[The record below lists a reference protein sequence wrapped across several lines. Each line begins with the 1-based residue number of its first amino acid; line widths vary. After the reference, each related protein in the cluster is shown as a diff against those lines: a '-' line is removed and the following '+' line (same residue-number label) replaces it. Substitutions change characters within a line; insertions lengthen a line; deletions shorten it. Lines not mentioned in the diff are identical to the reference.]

1 MVSLDLA
8 RQNLALHGRE
18 FYAKTVE
25 FADYARKEI
34 NAIGGYY
41 AFGEELCDG
50 KAFYAFDKTKLSV
63 HTRAMGLA
71 GIEVYDLLRD
81 EYDIQIEFGDIGNI
95 LAMITGG
102 DRALEIERL
111 LGALET
117 LIKKFHGK
125 SPAGLYDHEY
135 IDPILARCPRQA
147 AFYAER
153 GGLPIGETA
162 GRVRSEF
169 RHVLPAGDTDP
180 GSGRASR
187 PGYPGL
193 YRVRGRQGD
202 CALTG
207 CRDMN
212 VEYLQ
217 TVQFSAGNDTR

>member
-95 LAMITGG
+95 LAIITGG
-102 DRALEIERL
+102 DRALEIE
-111 LGALET
+111 LGALGALN

-135 IDPILARCPRQA
+135 IDPILEMSPQA
-147 AFYAER
+147 AFYAEQET
-153 GGLPIGETA
+153 LPIEQTCRKGVQ
-162 GRVRSEF
+162 RV

-180 GSGRASR
+180 GLRASVSPR
-187 PGYPGL
+187 ISWIISRSRRKRAAPSP
-193 YRVRGRQGD
+193 
-202 CALTG
+202 G
-207 CRDMN
+207 CRDMD

-217 TVQFSAGNDTR
+217 TVKFSAGNDRR